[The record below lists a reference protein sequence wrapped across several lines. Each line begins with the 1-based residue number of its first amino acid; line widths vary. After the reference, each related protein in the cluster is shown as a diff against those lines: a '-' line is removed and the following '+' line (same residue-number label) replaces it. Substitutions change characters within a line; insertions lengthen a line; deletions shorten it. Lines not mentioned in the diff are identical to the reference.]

1 MINTRLQ
8 IPYDPASTA
17 TVFDAFKEYGLLY
30 LDAEERLAPP
40 TKGFEKTTYAEEEG
54 EHIDPKTVDDAFDY
68 KAKFLVQAKNS
79 DLENANIII
88 RDFNRRL
95 YTQEGDVKTFHQ
107 IAFYNDYNRV
117 KIVGYPQPITEATDF
132 WRDKHGNVADAVQ
145 VEWTIRVTKPSL
157 CDFAL
162 TNVKP

>member
-1 MINTRLQ
+1 MIHTRLR
-8 IPYDPASTA
+8 IENGEIIDTYT
-17 TVFDAFKEYGLLY
+17 EYGLLY
-30 LDAEERLAPP
+30 LDADERLAPP

-68 KAKFLVQAKNS
+68 KATFLVQAENS

-88 RDFNRRL
+88 RDFNKRL
-95 YTQEGDVKTFHQ
+95 YTQEGDVKTFKQ

-117 KIVGYPQPITEATDF
+117 KIVGYPQPIAEAKEF
-132 WRDKHGNVADAVQ
+132 YRDKHGNVADAVK
-145 VEWTIRVTKPSL
+145 VDLTIRVTKPSL

-162 TNVKP
+162 TDVKP

>member
-1 MINTRLQ
+1 MIRTRLQ
-8 IPYDPASTA
+8 IGDGEVLDTYT
-17 TVFDAFKEYGLLY
+17 EYGLIY
-30 LDAEERLAPP
+30 LDADERLAPP
-40 TKGFEKTTYAEEEG
+40 TKGFEKTAYAEEEG

-88 RDFNRRL
+88 RDFNKRL
-95 YTQEGDVKTFHQ
+95 YTQDEDSDVKTFHR
-107 IAFYNDYNRV
+107 IAFYNYYNRV
-117 KIVGYPQPITEATDF
+117 KIVGYPQPISEATDF

-145 VEWTIRVTKPSL
+145 VELTIRVTKPSL

-162 TNVKP
+162 TNVNP

>member
-8 IPYDPASTA
+8 IGDGE
-17 TVFDAFKEYGLLY
+17 VFDTYTEYGLLY
-30 LDAEERLAPP
+30 LDADERLAPP
-40 TKGFEKTTYAEEEG
+40 TKGFEKTAYAEEEG

-68 KAKFLVQAKNS
+68 KATFLVQAKNS
-79 DLENANIII
+79 DIENANIII
-88 RDFNRRL
+88 RDFNKLL
-95 YTQEGDVKTFHQ
+95 YTQDGDVKTFKQ

-117 KIVGYPQPITEATDF
+117 KIVGYPQPIAEAKSF

-145 VEWTIRVTKPSL
+145 VELTIRVTKPSL

-162 TNVKP
+162 TDVNP